1 MLGSGKGRGW
11 LWGGKEVREGWE
23 DGGGKEDVEGREM
36 GREMRRGVKGDG
48 KEVYEIPSEGS
59 PGPVEGGGGG
69 QPGQETAQRHPVL
82 ESLFV
87 WNEMFR

>member
-48 KEVYEIPSEGS
+48 K
-59 PGPVEGGGGG
+59 
-69 QPGQETAQRHPVL
+69 
-82 ESLFV
+82 
-87 WNEMFR
+87 